1 LYYVAVWLVH
11 IRRYE
16 HGLAQ
21 QLVLPVSA
29 ALVLAATVGGH
40 WAVPL
45 AGLAAAAGV
54 AVNITLAAR
63 DPAQPMTI
71 REGERTIE
79 E

>member
-1 LYYVAVWLVH
+1 MAVWLIH
-11 IRRYE
+11 IRHFE

-29 ALVLAATVGGH
+29 ALVLAATVAGH

-54 AVNITLAAR
+54 AVNIMLAAR
-63 DPAQPMTI
+63 DPEQPMTV
-71 REGERTIE
+71 REGERTME
-79 E
+79 K